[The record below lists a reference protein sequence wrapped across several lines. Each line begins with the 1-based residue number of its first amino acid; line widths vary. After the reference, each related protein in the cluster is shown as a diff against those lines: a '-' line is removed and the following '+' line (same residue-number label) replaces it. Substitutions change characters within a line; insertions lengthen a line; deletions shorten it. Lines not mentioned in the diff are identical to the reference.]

1 MVIISDLLIMIGLP
15 VALFVLHRL
24 FPEAVERRK
33 NLILSI
39 LSIWFLYTFFGS
51 RLIHGGAT
59 QFVLFS
65 ALVVA
70 ALGALMFLVIKNYP
84 DQVRCSAHP
93 RASAAG
99 LCADARRSS
108 HPVHR
113 IRRSPPR

>member
-15 VALFVLHRL
+15 VTLFVLHRL

-51 RLIHGGAT
+51 RLLHGGET

-70 ALGALMFLVIKNYP
+70 ALGAIMFLVVKNFP
-84 DQVRCSAHP
+84 DQVRRHDTAL
-93 RASAAG
+93 RIGFAAIAAVAALVG
-99 LCADARRSS
+99 WRLFG
-108 HPVHR
+108 
-113 IRRSPPR
+113 

>member
-39 LSIWFLYTFFGS
+39 LSIWFLYTFLGS
-51 RLIHGGAT
+51 RLVHGGAT
-59 QFVLFS
+59 KFVIFS

-70 ALGALMFLVIKNYP
+70 ALGSIMFLVIKNYP
-84 DQVRCSAHP
+84 EQVRRHDTAF
-93 RASAAG
+93 RIGFAATAAAAALVG
-99 LCADARRSS
+99 WR
-108 HPVHR
+108 VFG
-113 IRRSPPR
+113 

>member
-15 VALFVLHRL
+15 VTLFVLHRL

-51 RLIHGGAT
+51 RLLHGGET

-70 ALGALMFLVIKNYP
+70 ALGAIMFLIVKNFP
-84 DQVRCSAHP
+84 DQVRRHD
-93 RASAAG
+93 AAFRVG
-99 LCADARRSS
+99 FAATAAVAALAGWRLFG
-108 HPVHR
+108 
-113 IRRSPPR
+113 

>member
-15 VALFVLHRL
+15 VTLFVLHRL

-51 RLIHGGAT
+51 RLLHGGET

-70 ALGALMFLVIKNYP
+70 ALGAIMFLIVKNFP
-84 DQVRCSAHP
+84 DQVRQHDTAF
-93 RASAAG
+93 RLGFAATAAAAG
-99 LCADARRSS
+99 VVGWRLFG
-108 HPVHR
+108 
-113 IRRSPPR
+113 